1 MSLWRTLRVELIA
14 IVTLLREPWLWLL
27 VALTLAGGAAAYR
40 VPYSFRLD
48 IGSGPGSRLY
58 DIPYLLNGFNVDPET
73 DPATDPPGKF
83 RWVFDDA
90 RLAFPG
96 LGPGNYA
103 ATLRVATA
111 HPGPASPA
119 PSRWSLDGTPLNVV
133 PIFAAPRSYHL
144 LLPSSG
150 PNLDLR
156 MLTPPFQAAGD
167 SRSLAF
173 AADILQV
180 VPLTRPAP
188 AWPVLG
194 WLAGSMAVLYVLLRS
209 AGLRP
214 LLTGVAGLS
223 LVVGLVWWLAFHRLS
238 LTSFAPR
245 LCAVL
250 LAGLAVSLLVRPV
263 LASLATVLG
272 LTIPAGEVR
281 ALTVLVILAWIIRL
295 GGLLHPQARTSD
307 LGLHMHNLE
316 NLIGGEVIF
325 TEDLPGEA
333 GGGPAPYPPAQYV
346 MLAPWHLLANS
357 EQVTRI
363 GNTLADSLVIAA
375 LWLLLRTAGVPAT
388 AALFAGGLY
397 LFATPLLKSLSVG
410 EMANVWGQALVGPL
424 ALLLVRWQEA
434 HAERRPDLALG
445 VGMTIALL
453 GHFGVFLSLLIF
465 LGVYALLLFPRRS
478 WVRFAVIVA
487 IALLATIVL
496 YYSSFVTILTERGG
510 ARVPFGWGRLR
521 GALANAFGLTG
532 ALGPLLGLLG
542 LAGLAMLLRDMRARM
557 ATGMILGPLLAAWV
571 GSTLV
576 SLGSL
581 LFTQQAL
588 RWEAFLF
595 PALALTGGIA
605 LAGLH
610 RQGRLGRSAAYALL
624 ALSCARGAALWYWQI
639 ATYQH

>member
-1 MSLWRTLRVELIA
+1 MSLRRTARIELVA
-14 IVTLLREPWLWLL
+14 IITLLREPWLWLL
-27 VALTLAGGAAAYR
+27 VALMLAGGAGAYR
-40 VPYSFRLD
+40 VPYSVRLD
-48 IGSGPGSRLY
+48 IGGGPAGPLY
-58 DIPYLLNGFNVDPET
+58 DTPYLLGGFNSDPEG
-73 DPATDPPGKF
+73 DSATDPPGKF

-90 RLAFPG
+90 RIAFPG
-96 LGPGNYA
+96 LGRGVYA
-103 ATLRVATA
+103 ATLRVVTA

-119 PSRWSLDGTPLNVV
+119 PSQWLLDGTPLNVV
-133 PIFAAPRSYHL
+133 PILPASRSYHL
-144 LLPSSG
+144 VLPSTG
-150 PNLDLR
+150 PDLDLR
-156 MLTPPFQAAGD
+156 MLTPPFQAPGD
-167 SRSLAF
+167 PRPLAF
-173 AADILQV
+173 AADSIQVIL
-180 VPLTRPAP
+180 LTQPAP

-194 WLAGSMAVLYVLLRS
+194 WLAGSVAVLYVLLRR

-214 LLTGVAGLS
+214 LLTGLAGLGF
-223 LVVGLVWWLAFHRLS
+223 VAGLVWWLAFQRLS

-250 LAGLAVSLLVRPV
+250 LAGLAVSLLVRPL
-263 LASLATVLG
+263 LASLATALG
-272 LTIPAGEVR
+272 LAIPQSEVR
-281 ALTVLVILAWIIRL
+281 MLSVLVTLAWVIRL

-316 NLIGGEVIF
+316 NLIAGEVIF

-375 LWLLLRTAGVPAT
+375 LWLVLRMAGAPAT

-397 LFATPLLKSLSVG
+397 LFATPLLNAMLVG

-424 ALLLVRWQEA
+424 ALLLVRWQQS
-434 HAERRPDLALG
+434 HAGRRPDLALG
-445 VGMTIALL
+445 IGVTIGLL

-465 LGVYALLLFPRRS
+465 LGVYAVLQFPRGP
-478 WVRFAVIVA
+478 WLRFAVIVA
-487 IALLATIVL
+487 VALLATLVL
-496 YYSSFVTILTERGG
+496 YYSSFVTILAERGG
-510 ARVPFGWGRLR
+510 VRVPFGWRRLR
-521 GALANAFGLTG
+521 GALVTSFGLAG
-532 ALGPLLGLLG
+532 MLGPLLGLLG
-542 LAGLAMLLRDMRARM
+542 LAGLARLLRAMRAHV
-557 ATGMILGPLLAAWV
+557 AAGVVLGPLLAAWFC
-571 GSTLV
+571 STLI

-595 PALALTGGIA
+595 PALAITGGTA

-610 RQGRLGRSAAYALL
+610 RQGRLGRSAAYTLL
-624 ALSCARGAALWYWQI
+624 AVSCLRGAALWYLQI
-639 ATYQH
+639 ASYQH